1 MMPSSMHKQED
12 ARVEKKDGTVVGPY
26 KMVFAGT
33 IIVVWDAQADI
44 EEGDAVLRKLPNGR
58 EERSEVTEVTFY
70 DTGHMQPH
78 YQLKFNKG
86 ALKEMA
92 KPSNT
97 FNIHGGQVQ
106 IGDHNTQNI
115 VNALRELQERI
126 DSTDGAPEQKQEAKG
141 ILNTLLT
148 HPLVIT
154 VLGAAVKEVLK

>member
-1 MMPSSMHKQED
+1 MPSSMHKQED
-12 ARVEKKDGTVVGPY
+12 ARVEKKDGAVVGPY

-33 IIVVWDAQADI
+33 TIVVWDAQADI
-44 EEGDAVLRKLPNGR
+44 EEGDTVLRKLPNGR
-58 EERSEVTEVTFY
+58 DERSEITEATFY

-78 YQLKFNKG
+78 YQIKFRKG
-86 ALKEMA
+86 APKEMA

-97 FNIHGGQVQ
+97 FHIHGGQVQ

-126 DSTDGAPEQKQEAKG
+126 DSADGSPAQKQEAKS
-141 ILNTLLT
+141 ILSALLT

-154 VLGAAVKEVLK
+154 VLGSAVKEVLK